1 MAPAKM
7 SLQADEELG
16 KKDDDH
22 RLPEPGR
29 FRSIQSSA
37 TLRPR
42 RILILIVVCVLV
54 YQFFKHMP
62 TDLTPAAERYNPTI
76 TKLRPPKPA
85 SPGGSFQSP
94 AIPKNDKP
102 KLSNSKILETYDKD
116 ELYGD
121 KIKFYNLAQS
131 LPSQK
136 YPMDQ
141 ASNAVLFAGS
151 NLRSISDFLP
161 LACEMARTKLNG
173 VHVVLLGRD
182 EVSIEGIKQVN
193 GISDSECPMT
203 WHGQSTL
210 FELYSLIS
218 LLTLSLGRWS
228 ARLCSSV
235 YRHSYGT
242 GGGWWSAFH
251 PGFHC
256 SRSHNYPETKLG
268 RFILFEWIRSSK
280 GRKWYSSYH
289 ASHCFPGFDVGRI
302 SSKPRSAR

>member
-22 RLPEPGR
+22 RLSEPGR
-29 FRSIQSSA
+29 FRPIQSSA
-37 TLRPR
+37 IPRPR
-42 RILILIVVCVLV
+42 RIVILIIVCVVV

-62 TDLTPAAERYNPTI
+62 TDLTPAAERYNPTT
-76 TKLRPPKPA
+76 TKPRPPRPA

-94 AIPKNDKP
+94 AVPINEKG
-102 KLSNSKILETYDKD
+102 KLFDGKILETHD
-116 ELYGD
+116 EEEPYGD

-136 YPMDQ
+136 YPKDQ

-151 NLRSISDFLP
+151 NLHSISDLLP

-173 VHVVLLGRD
+173 VHLVLLGRD

-203 WHGQSTL
+203 WHG
-210 FELYSLIS
+210 
-218 LLTLSLGRWS
+218 
-228 ARLCSSV
+228 
-235 YRHSYGT
+235 
-242 GGGWWSAFH
+242 
-251 PGFHC
+251 
-256 SRSHNYPETKLG
+256 
-268 RFILFEWIRSSK
+268 
-280 GRKWYSSYH
+280 
-289 ASHCFPGFDVGRI
+289 
-302 SSKPRSAR
+302 